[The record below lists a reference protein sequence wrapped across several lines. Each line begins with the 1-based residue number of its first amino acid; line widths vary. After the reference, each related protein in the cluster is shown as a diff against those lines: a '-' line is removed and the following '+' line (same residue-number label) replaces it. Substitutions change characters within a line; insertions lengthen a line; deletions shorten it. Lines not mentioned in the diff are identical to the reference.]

1 MKSGKQLIL
10 NSIKYNFT
18 ALTSYIEK
26 ILVGLLSLILI
37 ITLLLVFLRYVLN
50 QSITGANEIVT
61 ILFIYTTSIGAA
73 LSTGKNEHIGI
84 DIFVNMLPS
93 KFHKPIRLL
102 QIIFIT
108 LLHSVLF
115 LYCLE
120 WINKAGG
127 YLMPA
132 TGLPRIVA
140 IFSIPLGCVLCFFY
154 CIKILIEIFN
164 TSSSEK

>member
-1 MKSGKQLIL
+1 M
-10 NSIKYNFT
+10 
-18 ALTSYIEK
+18 
-26 ILVGLLSLILI
+26 VLLSLIFI

-73 LSTGKNEHIGI
+73 LSIGKNEHIGI
-84 DIFVNMLPS
+84 DVFVSMLPNS
-93 KFHKPIRLL
+93 FHKPIRVL

-108 LLHSVLF
+108 LLHTILF

-140 IFSIPLGCVLCFFY
+140 ISSIPLGCVLCFLY
-154 CIKILIEIFN
+154 CIKILIDVLDKP
-164 TSSSEK
+164 SSEIE